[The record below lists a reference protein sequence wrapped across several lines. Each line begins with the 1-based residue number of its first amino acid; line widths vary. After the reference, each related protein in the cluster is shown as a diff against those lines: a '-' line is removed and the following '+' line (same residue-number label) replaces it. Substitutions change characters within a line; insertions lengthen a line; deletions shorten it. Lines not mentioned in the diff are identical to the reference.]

1 MALNQEITANW
12 ADVSRMLD
20 EVLLLGGSD
29 RAEYL
34 VHLNARSPTLAV
46 ILARLLEIEK
56 GLPVGFL
63 EQGPAV
69 DMQMAPLAELSEGSE
84 VGGYRLLRPLGRGGM
99 GSVWIAERSDGAL
112 KRKVA
117 LKLPRLPWVEGLT
130 TQLVS
135 ERDILCALEHPN
147 IARLYDAGLDA
158 SGQPFIAME
167 YIEGESIDVFCDK
180 QTLTIHARVELFLQ
194 VLKAVQFAHSRLVI
208 HRDLKPAN
216 ILVNSRGEAHLL
228 DFGIAQL
235 QSQNTV
241 AQSSLPF
248 DSASQIHALTL
259 RYASPEQIRKER
271 LTVAADIY
279 SLGVT
284 LFELLLGETPYDTS
298 ITDKEKL
305 REAVL
310 AGRRKLPAHTSVTAV
325 RLESRK
331 ITRRKLQKLMA
342 SDLGAIIEKATKSDP
357 VERYPSVEAFAVDL
371 QRWLTIKPVLAVR
384 SSPWRSISKFIQRNP
399 WPTAIAT
406 CSVSVISAL
415 AIVATLNAERARAE
429 SIRANTTKDF
439 LLSIFDAANPAL
451 HGGREISAR
460 ELLAFGEAGLKK
472 NLGGEPDIRVNALN
486 SLIEMTMKIG
496 DVVSARRLSRERSEA
511 YAIDGKYQLEIDSLL
526 TEAQLALLEND
537 FVSISYFLDRIEY
550 LSRDL
555 RLSSSKSVELAS
567 YRGWLNIDS
576 GALESAYSEFLKIRD
591 YSEKNYSSKYSV
603 TASRGM
609 AAVKFLEGDSEA
621 GFHIINSKI
630 TDLSAL
636 EVKGENLKNYKL
648 QLIYDLYRFGEYN
661 KGWELLEK
669 EVNRARSENEI
680 TDELSAIWVKWCIKK
695 ERYDDLVLWISQRDS
710 IESDFDGDWSLTRAR
725 VLTYLGEHE
734 SARLILDELSIDAE
748 RDKALYLDFLI
759 TKFELIYPD
768 REFKEVRLPEADPTW
783 LKIRERDRFYREYYS
798 GVVYASRG
806 EFSQAASA
814 FERAKKDGSAQ
825 LGPSHPTVANFAL
838 AGLVA
843 RVADEFM
850 LPNDLEIDAVLS
862 TLGRAYGVESEKYA
876 KTVRWVR
883 DTGTLLA
890 SNARGSDLW
899 KLYDPR
905 L

>member
-1 MALNQEITANW
+1 VASNQEITANW

-460 ELLAFGEAGLKK
+460 ELLAFGELELSESTRYDERLKK
-472 NLGGEPDIRVNALN
+472 EVYL
-486 SLIEMTMKIG
+486 SLASLW
-496 DVVSARRLSRERSEA
+496 VSSGSRERAKNVLLKSLK
-511 YAIDGKYQLEIDSLL
+511 GKKYRDSHVVTLLDLTYLFLEEGDIASA
-526 TEAQLALLEND
+526 E
-537 FVSISYFLDRIEY
+537 SYIKE
-550 LSRDL
+550 
-555 RLSSSKSVELAS
+555 
-567 YRGWLNIDS
+567 
-576 GALESAYSEFLKIRD
+576 LESS
-591 YSEKNYSSKYSV
+591 
-603 TASRGM
+603 
-609 AAVKFLEGDSEA
+609 GDSEFSGDIRFEYLWYVDWIRLMKGDSA
-621 GFHIINSKI
+621 EAHRGFDRLLQNKDVATSNERKVRTLYGRSVAARFLGEIALSTEDALAAIKILQENRLYKIKYLNNYIEILNILYLNGESRKVWEISSDLELNLPKIINDDSSIRKKLI
-630 TDLSAL
+630 LYKVMSAAKNYLSNSEIERIKNYCNEILATRSSQEKEIVLACEGFFERVNGSAL
-636 EVKGENLKNYKL
+636 
-648 QLIYDLYRFGEYN
+648 I
-661 KGWELLEK
+661 
-669 EVNRARSENEI
+669 
-680 TDELSAIWVKWCIKK
+680 LSYQSKRI
-695 ERYDDLVLWISQRDS
+695 
-710 IESDFDGDWSLTRAR
+710 FNG
-725 VLTYLGEHE
+725 
-734 SARLILDELSIDAE
+734 
-748 RDKALYLDFLI
+748 
-759 TKFELIYPD
+759 
-768 REFKEVRLPEADPTW
+768 
-783 LKIRERDRFYREYYS
+783 
-798 GVVYASRG
+798 
-806 EFSQAASA
+806 
-814 FERAKKDGSAQ
+814 
-825 LGPSHPTVANFAL
+825 
-838 AGLVA
+838 
-843 RVADEFM
+843 
-850 LPNDLEIDAVLS
+850 
-862 TLGRAYGVESEKYA
+862 
-876 KTVRWVR
+876 
-883 DTGTLLA
+883 
-890 SNARGSDLW
+890 
-899 KLYDPR
+899 
-905 L
+905 